1 MRTREFWVLSDDD
14 RPVIDRLAAGL
25 GETPARVLAYLLL
38 RREHEGVS
46 DAPASQLAVRVGTG
60 LNRKAVTDALARLEE
75 RSLVSVT
82 TVQDGGSGRPPK
94 AWYAPDGLETA
105 VDRVYRQHAEAL
117 LRRAAVA
124 GGREPDEV
132 EPAGDAGDPD
142 GPIEVGLN
150 WRPNGLH
157 VPFYVAEGF
166 DDRTAESAGV
176 PIALEHYRGS
186 RQALEGLLAGEVDV
200 GVAGAATIVRARDDD
215 EPIVPIAVLYQ
226 RAMTALY
233 TTRET
238 FGEPLTSVDQL
249 RGRRI
254 GTPTGSETDV
264 LCRLFV
270 SQAAIAETIR
280 FVDTSGEEREALLS
294 GEVDVVTGSF
304 SDPRRLESEGAT
316 VDSVLVADHF
326 PIYGPTLVVRER
338 TLFDR
343 SAPLGRF
350 LAAMVRGWI
359 DAQRRGDDAVRTI
372 ADEGGE
378 SPEEV
383 RETFESAVE
392 EFGTTDAVRDHGWGW
407 QCPETWERIEAALR
421 QGGLLGEPA

>member
-1 MRTREFWVLSDDD
+1 MRTREFWVLSEDD

-82 TVQDGGSGRPPK
+82 TVQNGGSGRPPK

-105 VDRVYRQHAEAL
+105 VDHVYEQHAKAL
-117 LRRAAVA
+117 LERAAIV
-124 GGREPDEV
+124 GGRESDGT
-132 EPAGDAGDPD
+132 EPTGDPD
-142 GPIEVGLN
+142 GPVEVGLN

-157 VPFYVAEGF
+157 VPFYVAKGL
-166 DDRTAESAGV
+166 DGRTAGSTGV

-215 EPIVPIAVLYQ
+215 EPIVPVAVLYQ

-254 GTPTGSETDV
+254 GTPKGSETDV

-270 SQAAIAETIR
+270 SQTAIAETIR

-326 PIYGPTLVVRER
+326 PIYGPTLVVREG

-343 SAPLGRF
+343 SAPLERF

-359 DAQRRGDDAVRTI
+359 DAQRRGDDAVRAI
-372 ADEGGE
+372 ADEAGE

-383 RETFESAVE
+383 RETFEVAVE

-407 QCPETWERIEAALR
+407 QRPETWDRIEAALR
-421 QGGLLGEPA
+421 QGGLLGELA